1 MTTTPAA
8 PIPPTTHRAGPA
20 SDGEEDLK
28 GAGVVEFAGIL
39 IAIFGIFNIIHGI
52 GAIAKSHAFTTNAH
66 YIFGN
71 LRAWGWVMLV
81 FGILQLIA
89 VGALARGRPWARW
102 FAVVVLALNTLA
114 HMLALPSYPIWSVLV
129 IGANV
134 LALYGLLAYGGKSM
148 FVGTVGAAGAG
159 PQSGRGIQ
167 PPV

>member
-8 PIPPTTHRAGPA
+8 PTPPTTHRAGPA
-20 SDGEEDLK
+20 SEGEDLK
-28 GAGVVEFAGIL
+28 GAGLVEFAGIL
-39 IAIFGIFNIIHGI
+39 IAIFGIFNIIDGI
-52 GAIAKSHAFTTNAH
+52 GAIAKSDAFTTNAH

-89 VGALARGRPWARW
+89 VGALARNRPWARW

-114 HMLALPSYPIWSVLV
+114 HMMALPSHPTWSVVV
-129 IGANV
+129 IAANV
-134 LALYGLLAYGGKSM
+134 VALYGLLVYGGKSM
-148 FVGTVGAAGAG
+148 FVGKVERG
-159 PQSGRGIQ
+159 PESGRGIQ

>member
-8 PIPPTTHRAGPA
+8 PTPPTTHRAGPA
-20 SDGEEDLK
+20 SEGEDLK
-28 GAGVVEFAGIL
+28 GAGLVEFAGIL
-39 IAIFGIFNIIHGI
+39 IAIFGIFNIIDGI
-52 GAIAKSHAFTTNAH
+52 AAIAKSHAFTANAD

-89 VGALARGRPWARW
+89 VGALARNRPWARW

-114 HMLALPSYPIWSVLV
+114 HMMSLPSYPIWSVLV
-129 IGANV
+129 IAANV
-134 LALYGLLAYGGKSM
+134 VALYGLLAYGGKSM
-148 FVGTVGAAGAG
+148 FVGKVERA
-159 PQSGRGIQ
+159 PESGRGIQ

>member
-8 PIPPTTHRAGPA
+8 PTPPTTHRAAPA
-20 SDGEEDLK
+20 SEEEDLK
-28 GAGVVEFAGIL
+28 GAGLVEFAGIL
-39 IAIFGIFNIIHGI
+39 IAIFGIFNIIQGI
-52 GAIAKSHAFTTNAH
+52 GAIAKSHAFTANAH

-71 LRAWGWVMLV
+71 LRAWGWVMLI

-89 VGALARGRPWARW
+89 VGALARNRPWARW

-129 IGANV
+129 IAANV
-134 LALYGLLAYGGKSM
+134 FALYGLLVYGGKSM
-148 FVGTVGAAGAG
+148 FVGTVERA
-159 PQSGRGIQ
+159 PESGRGIQ

>member
-8 PIPPTTHRAGPA
+8 PTPPTTHRAAPA
-20 SDGEEDLK
+20 SEEEDLK
-28 GAGVVEFAGIL
+28 GAGLVEFAGIL
-39 IAIFGIFNIIHGI
+39 IAIFGIFNIIEGI
-52 GAIAKSHAFTTNAH
+52 GAIAKSHAFTANAH

-71 LRAWGWVMLV
+71 LRAWGWVMLA

-129 IGANV
+129 IAANV
-134 LALYGLLAYGGKSM
+134 FALYGLLVYGGKSM
-148 FVGTVGAAGAG
+148 FVGTVERA
-159 PQSGRGIQ
+159 PESGRGIQ

>member
-8 PIPPTTHRAGPA
+8 PTPPTTHRAGPA
-20 SDGEEDLK
+20 SDGEDLR
-28 GAGVVEFAGIL
+28 GAGLVEFAGIL
-39 IAIFGIFNIIHGI
+39 IAIFGIFNIIDGI
-52 GAIAKSHAFTTNAH
+52 AAIAKSHAFTANAH

-89 VGALARGRPWARW
+89 VGALARNRPWARW

-114 HMLALPSYPIWSVLV
+114 HMMSLPSYPIWSVLV
-129 IGANV
+129 IAANV
-134 LALYGLLAYGGKSM
+134 VALYGLFAYGGKSM
-148 FVGTVGAAGAG
+148 FVGKVERA
-159 PQSGRGIQ
+159 PESGRGIQ

>member
-8 PIPPTTHRAGPA
+8 PTPPTTHRAGPA
-20 SDGEEDLK
+20 SDGEEDLR
-28 GAGVVEFAGIL
+28 GAGLVEFAGIL
-39 IAIFGIFNIIHGI
+39 IAIFGIFNIIDGI
-52 GAIAKSHAFTTNAH
+52 AAIAKSHAFTANAH

-89 VGALARGRPWARW
+89 VGALARNRPWARW

-114 HMLALPSYPIWSVLV
+114 HMMSLPSYPIWSVLV
-129 IGANV
+129 IAANIV
-134 LALYGLLAYGGKSM
+134 ALYGLLAYGGKSM
-148 FVGTVGAAGAG
+148 FVGKVERA
-159 PQSGRGIQ
+159 PESGRGIQ

>member
-148 FVGTVGAAGAG
+148 FVGTVERA
-159 PQSGRGIQ
+159 PESGRGIQ

>member
-8 PIPPTTHRAGPA
+8 PTPPTTHRAAPA
-20 SDGEEDLK
+20 SEEEDLK
-28 GAGVVEFAGIL
+28 GAGLVEFAGIL

-71 LRAWGWVMLV
+71 LRAWGWVMLI

-89 VGALARGRPWARW
+89 VGALARNRPWARW

-129 IGANV
+129 IAANV
-134 LALYGLLAYGGKSM
+134 FALYGLLVYGGKSM
-148 FVGTVGAAGAG
+148 FVGTVERA
-159 PQSGRGIQ
+159 PESGRGIQ

>member
-8 PIPPTTHRAGPA
+8 PTPPTTHRAGPA
-20 SDGEEDLK
+20 SDGEEDLR
-28 GAGVVEFAGIL
+28 GAGLVEFAGIL
-39 IAIFGIFNIIHGI
+39 IAIFGIFNIIDGI
-52 GAIAKSHAFTTNAH
+52 AAIAKSHAFTTNAH

-89 VGALARGRPWARW
+89 VGALARNRPWARW

-114 HMLALPSYPIWSVLV
+114 HMMSLQSYPIWSVLV
-129 IGANV
+129 IAANIV
-134 LALYGLLAYGGKSM
+134 ALYGLLAYGGKSM
-148 FVGTVGAAGAG
+148 FVGKVERA
-159 PQSGRGIQ
+159 PESGRGIQ

>member
-8 PIPPTTHRAGPA
+8 PTPPTTHRAGPA
-20 SDGEEDLK
+20 SEGEDLK
-28 GAGVVEFAGIL
+28 GAGLVEFAGIL
-39 IAIFGIFNIIHGI
+39 IAIFGIFNIIDGI
-52 GAIAKSHAFTTNAH
+52 GAIAKSDAFTTNAH

-89 VGALARGRPWARW
+89 VGALARNRPWARW

-114 HMLALPSYPIWSVLV
+114 HMMALPSYPIWSVLV
-129 IGANV
+129 IAANIV
-134 LALYGLLAYGGKSM
+134 ALYGLLAYGGKSM
-148 FVGTVGAAGAG
+148 FVGRVERA
-159 PQSGRGIQ
+159 PESSRGIQ

>member
-8 PIPPTTHRAGPA
+8 PTPPTTHRAAPA
-20 SDGEEDLK
+20 SEGEDLK
-28 GAGVVEFAGIL
+28 GAGLVEFAGIL
-39 IAIFGIFNIIHGI
+39 IAIFGIFNIIQGI
-52 GAIAKSHAFTTNAH
+52 GAIAKSHAFTANAH

-71 LRAWGWVMLV
+71 LRAWGWVMLI

-89 VGALARGRPWARW
+89 VGALARNRPWARW

-129 IGANV
+129 IAANV
-134 LALYGLLAYGGKSM
+134 FALYGLLVYGGKSM
-148 FVGTVGAAGAG
+148 FVGTVERA
-159 PQSGRGIQ
+159 PESGRGIQ